1 MMPLELKKSDLSLRP
16 KLHFDQLP
24 LRNLD
29 VLKEKHLDHERIPSN
44 VSLLKIIWTVLAA
57 SYFVVRSEFRN

>member
-1 MMPLELKKSDLSLRP
+1 MMPLELKKSELLLRP

-29 VLKEKHLDHERIPSN
+29 VVKEKHLGNERIPANIS
-44 VSLLKIIWTVLAA
+44 SFKIIWTILVA
-57 SYFVVRSEFRN
+57 SFFLMRSGVRK